1 MRQELAF
8 LSHLTRLVG
17 NDPEP
22 GYQPTGSAGGGR
34 GSYSSHH
41 VLDLRA

>member
-17 NDPEP
+17 NEAEG
-22 GYQPTGSAGGGR
+22 GYNPAGNIGTPAGGR
-34 GSYSSHH
+34 ANS